1 MISETKVIRLGQAI
15 PCGLH
20 VGGVLCGRAAWQAYL
35 DPIPEQPGRWRLT
48 PVCPRCA
55 DELNALIYGDR
66 RGDVM
71 SETIAVS
78 KTLALEIVAGGR
90 DPVVRISRT
99 DGGLVAVRPDEL
111 RHLVDALVEAAGVL
125 ASAEAAR
132 SSSERAVV
140 EARRLRRRR
149 VDGSG

>member
-1 MISETKVIRLGQAI
+1 MGERVMVSE
-15 PCGLH
+15 
-20 VGGVLCGRAAWQAYL
+20 
-35 DPIPEQPGRWRLT
+35 
-48 PVCPRCA
+48 
-55 DELNALIYGDR
+55 
-66 RGDVM
+66 
-71 SETIAVS
+71 
-78 KTLALEIVAGGR
+78 TLALEIVAGGR

-149 VDGSG
+149 VNRSR